1 MVNENKTEE
10 LFRKLRQR
18 IALMHD
24 GESFPTVRQLMAD
37 YGFSQVTVTTAIK
50 ELKERGLLKSHVGRG
65 SFVCKDEKSKPKML
79 LLCSDWPSEICEIMT
94 ESLKCKAIEAGF
106 DCEIVKYDY
115 HKDITCSLDDYEAD
129 ILVLDNISDDHLTPE
144 QVMAISQAPVPVI
157 LCRNAVPISNI
168 NYVCNDNMASGTLIA
183 NYLYRLG
190 HHKLGLLFNEPHLL
204 TTDTVSRGFLLTAK
218 SNKCRVDV
226 LDCKIQKGETPEKQV
241 AAFCDDIAAGK
252 YDFTALFAVSCYGA
266 ELVVSGLKKR
276 GIRIPEDISVSC
288 IGSTC
293 STKGITAVDATQ
305 EDYDNEVIEMA
316 KGLLE
321 RKNNVNSKVDLIP
334 VLYEG
339 NTVCSV
345 AQECATG

>member
-24 GESFPTVRQLMAD
+24 GEAFPTVRQVMAE

-65 SFVCKDEKSKPKML
+65 SFVCKDEKAKPKML
-79 LLCSDWPSEICEIMT
+79 LLRNDWPSEVCDIMT
-94 ESLKCKAIEAGF
+94 ESLMHKAIEAGF
-106 DCEIVKYDY
+106 NCEIVKYDY
-115 HKDITCSLDDYEAD
+115 HKDITGSLSDYDAD
-129 ILVLDNISDDHLTPE
+129 ILILDSISDDHLSPE
-144 QVMAISQAPVPVI
+144 QVMALSQSPVPVI
-157 LCRNAVPISNI
+157 LARNAVPISNI
-168 NYVCNDNMASGTLIA
+168 NYVANDNMASGTLAA

-204 TTDTVSRGFLLTAK
+204 TTDTASRGFLLTAK
-218 SNKCRVDV
+218 SNKCSVDI
-226 LDCKIQKGETPEKQV
+226 LDCKIQKGENSEKQV
-241 AAFCDDIAAGK
+241 KAFCDNIAKGK
-252 YDFTALFAVSCYGA
+252 YDLTAIFAISCHGA
-266 ELVVSGLKKR
+266 ELLVSGLRKR

-288 IGSTC
+288 IGATC

-305 EDYDNEVIEMA
+305 DEYDKEVIEMA
-316 KGLLE
+316 KGLLD
-321 RKNNVNSKVDLIP
+321 RKSNVKSKVDLIP

-339 NTVCSV
+339 KTVCRLS
-345 AQECATG
+345 QEYYC